1 MLITFSQNDSEVSY
15 SAQLEDSE
23 TCMAVHLTLAL
34 EQLGVLTDSLEAL
47 MESDAKLSENDSA
60 QVSIIGIERCLKFS
74 LEFI

>member
-1 MLITFSQNDSEVSY
+1 
-15 SAQLEDSE
+15 
-23 TCMAVHLTLAL
+23 MAVHLTLAL

-47 MESDAKLSENDSA
+47 MELDAKLSENDSA